1 MARESLQ
8 ALRRDLAA
16 LERTGMPQAVDF
28 FSFGL
33 PDVDEALGG
42 GLVRGAL
49 HEVYAHSL
57 RDIVSAAGF
66 AATLAIRAA
75 AHRPVVWVR
84 QDFAET
90 EAGSLS
96 PAGLAEL
103 GLDPSQIILVKA
115 RDALG
120 VLRASAEALACAPL
134 GAVLVEPWGQPGVID
149 LVATRRLSLAAA
161 ATGVPALMLRPA
173 AAPLPSAATT
183 RWSVR
188 ALQSRALAADAPG
201 FPAFEMS
208 LLRHRAG
215 MAGRAWRVEWNRDAE
230 CFRIRKRQ
238 IRDYPALSRPLGSLS
253 VDRSA
258 AAPAPAVA
266 SGEWRKS
273 A

>member
-16 LERTGMPQAVDF
+16 LERTGAPQAAAI
-28 FSFGL
+28 FSLGL
-33 PDVDEALGG
+33 PDVDTVLGG
-42 GLVRGAL
+42 GLARGAL
-49 HEVYAHSL
+49 HEVYADSL
-57 RDIVSAAGF
+57 RDVVSAAGF
-66 AATLAIRAA
+66 AAALAIRAA
-75 AHRPVVWVR
+75 AERPLVWVR

-103 GLDPSQIILVKA
+103 GLDPSRIILVRA

-120 VLRASAEALACAPL
+120 VLRASAEALACTAL
-134 GAVLVEPWGQPGVID
+134 GAVLIEPWGESGVID

-161 ATGVPALMLRPA
+161 TAAVPALVLRPA
-173 AAPLPSAATT
+173 ATPLPSAATT

-188 ALQSRALAADAPG
+188 ALPSRALAADAPG
-201 FPAFEMS
+201 LPAFQLS

-215 MAGRAWRVEWNRDAE
+215 LAGRDWRVEWNRDAG
-230 CFRIRKRQ
+230 CFSIRQRQ
-238 IRDYPALSRPLGSLS
+238 IRDSQTLSRPLGALS
-253 VDRSA
+253 VDRPA
-258 AAPAPAVA
+258 ADADA
-266 SGEWRKS
+266 WRKS

>member
-16 LERTGMPQAVDF
+16 LERTGAPQAAAI

-33 PDVDEALGG
+33 SDVDAALGG
-42 GLVRGAL
+42 GLARGAL
-49 HEVYAHSL
+49 HEFYAGSL
-57 RDIVSAAGF
+57 RDVVSATGF
-66 AATLAIRAA
+66 AAALAIRAA
-75 AHRPVVWVR
+75 QDQRAQERPLVWVR

-103 GLDPSQIILVKA
+103 GLDPSRIILVRA

-120 VLRASAEALACAPL
+120 VLRASAEALACTAL
-134 GAVLVEPWGQPGVID
+134 GAVLIEPWGEPGVID

-161 ATGVPALMLRPA
+161 TSAVPALMLRPA
-173 AAPLPSAATT
+173 ATPLPSAATT

-188 ALQSRALAADAPG
+188 ALPSHALAADAPG
-201 FPAFEMS
+201 LPAFQLS

-215 MAGRAWRVEWNRDAE
+215 IAGRDWRVEWNRDAG
-230 CFRIRKRQ
+230 CFSIRQRQ
-238 IRDYPALSRPLGSLS
+238 VRDSQTLSRPLGALS
-253 VDRSA
+253 VDRPA
-258 AAPAPAVA
+258 AAAAA
-266 SGEWRKS
+266 WRKS